1 MKYLDYFT
9 AILICITV
17 VVVAW
22 ATVGI
27 QLHNSAN
34 RDYNNNVE
42 ELDTVKV
49 VNGWVVP
56 ADTPQFVK

>member
-17 VVVAW
+17 VVIAW

-27 QLHNSAN
+27 QLHNNAN
-34 RDYNNNVE
+34 RDYNINTE
-42 ELDTVKV
+42 ELDTVEV

-56 ADTPQFVK
+56 ADTPQFTK